1 MAATSSETRADNVI
15 ARRKAIARRHIEHVR
30 NGTTDFHPAGA
41 RWLHARE
48 FLDPTI
54 FGNERK
60 LLRTVPLVAC
70 HSGQLPEPKTFQ
82 AEMVLDV
89 PVLLIRQEDGSVKA
103 FLNSCSH
110 RGARLCEGGG
120 KVRNRI
126 FCPYHSWGYGLDGS
140 LESIMQEDRFGEVD
154 RASNSL
160 VELPCD
166 ERYGLVFVVLDPDGE
181 MDLDTFLGG
190 FAEHLDIVD
199 LPNFE
204 VQQTRYLDH
213 DINWKL
219 ALSGYL
225 ESYHVATVHA
235 KTLGWAIKGN
245 VSTHDQ
251 FGPDGQHILTT
262 WAMNSIEELAEQEG
276 DVDSIVADLDYSP
289 FNVVLYLWPNT
300 IITAPDFIRISH
312 LVRLMPG
319 KEPFK
324 QRTDFRILHPK
335 DMGEDERKIVQ
346 EFDAAT
352 IVALEEED
360 YGLALGIQEGV
371 STWLRGG
378 VITGANEPSVLEMH
392 RGFARATGRPGPD
405 EEIPKR

>member
-1 MAATSSETRADNVI
+1 MATMSGDPKVASLI
-15 ARRKAIARRHIEHVR
+15 ARRKAITRRHVEHIR
-30 NGTTDFHPAGA
+30 NGTTDMHPDGP

-60 LLRTVPLVAC
+60 LLRSVPLVAC
-70 HSGQLPEPKTFQ
+70 HSGELPGPKTYR

-110 RGARLCEGGG
+110 RGARLCEGAGTV
-120 KVRNRI
+120 KNRI
-126 FCPYHSWGYGLDGS
+126 HCPYHAWAYGLDGS
-140 LESIMQEDRFGEVD
+140 LKSVTQAERFGAVD
-154 RASNSL
+154 LASNSL

-166 ERYGLVFVVLDPDGE
+166 ERYGLVFVTLDPSAD
-181 MDLDTFLGG
+181 MDLDHFLGD
-190 FAEHLDIVD
+190 FAQHLEMVS

-225 ESYHVATVHA
+225 ESYHVKVVHA
-235 KTLGWAIKGN
+235 NTLGWAITGN

-251 FGPDGQHILTT
+251 FGPEGQHILTT
-262 WAMNSIEELAEQEG
+262 WAMNAIDEIAAADDVEAEIDG
-276 DVDSIVADLDYSP
+276 LGFSP
-289 FNVVLYLWPNT
+289 FNTVLYLWPNT
-300 IITAPDFIRISH
+300 VITAPDFIRISH

-319 KEPFK
+319 ELPYK
-324 QRTDFRILHPK
+324 QRTDFRILHPT

-346 EFDAAT
+346 DFDAAT

-371 STWLRGG
+371 GTWLRGG

-405 EEIPKR
+405 EEIPSR

>member
-1 MAATSSETRADNVI
+1 MATVSNDPRAANVI
-15 ARRKAIARRHIEHVR
+15 ARRKEIARRHIEHVR
-30 NGTTDFHPAGA
+30 NGTTDSHPDGA

-70 HSGQLPEPKTFQ
+70 HSGQVPEPKTFK

-89 PVLLIRQEDGSVKA
+89 PVLLIRQEDGSIKA

-110 RGARLCEGGG
+110 RGARLCEGAG
-120 KVRNRI
+120 KLRNRI

-140 LESIMQEDRFGEVD
+140 LESIMQEERFGEVD

-166 ERYGLVFVVLDPDGE
+166 ERHGLVFVVLDPDGE
-181 MDLDTFLGG
+181 MDLDHFLGG
-190 FAEHLDIVD
+190 MATHLDIVN
-199 LPNFE
+199 LPNYE

-225 ESYHVATVHA
+225 ESYHVKTVHA
-235 KTLGWAIKGN
+235 NTLGWAIAGN
-245 VSTHDQ
+245 ISTHDQ
-251 FGPDGQHILTT
+251 FGPEGQHMLTT
-262 WAMNSIEELAEQEG
+262 WAMNSIEELAAKDG
-276 DVDSIVADLDYSP
+276 DVGEVLEGLDYSP

-319 KEPFK
+319 KEPWK
-324 QRTDFRILHPK
+324 QLTDFRILHPK

-346 EFDAAT
+346 EFDAST

-371 STWLRGG
+371 GTWLRGG